1 MALTITTSVI
11 GLALITGGLLSGKD
25 ELKRINFN
33 DFHSKLMGYQYWRYD
48 DGYCITNC
56 IYCKHHLDKD

>member
-11 GLALITGGLLSGKD
+11 GLALITGGILSGKD

-33 DFHSKLMGYQYWRYD
+33 NFHSKLMGYQY
-48 DGYCITNC
+48 
-56 IYCKHHLDKD
+56 